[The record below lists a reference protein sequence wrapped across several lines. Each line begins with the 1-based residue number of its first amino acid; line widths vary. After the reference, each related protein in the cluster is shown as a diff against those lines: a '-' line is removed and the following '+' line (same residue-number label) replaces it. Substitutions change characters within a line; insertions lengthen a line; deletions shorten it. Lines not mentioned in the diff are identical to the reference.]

1 MVLAIPIYFEVCM
14 DDTLNQKIHELA
26 VMYEIPENMLR
37 EAIAIEQEK
46 VVLKNRPGIKTQLLN
61 MVERYAALYPGITS
75 QEDE

>member
-1 MVLAIPIYFEVCM
+1 M